1 MDTKNSL
8 FPHLQPGG
16 LYRRSDLVKFS
27 KSIDRDLANLVN
39 AQVLVRVWRGV
50 YEYPKR
56 SRFGLLPPDPGK
68 LVNVFLQT
76 GNFLIVSPN
85 DFNAL
90 GLGTTQL
97 YNCLWVYNHKR
108 QCRLELGGQVF
119 EFRMR
124 PNFPK
129 EATPEFLLAELL
141 NNLDSL
147 AEDRD
152 AVRTWALKKL

>member
-1 MDTKNSL
+1 M
-8 FPHLQPGG
+8 
-16 LYRRSDLVKFS
+16 
-27 KSIDRDLANLVN
+27 
-39 AQVLVRVWRGV
+39 RVWRGV
-50 YEYPKR
+50 YEYPKC
-56 SRFGLLPPDPGK
+56 SRFGILPPDPRK
-68 LVNVFLQT
+68 LVNAFLQT

-90 GLGTTQL
+90 GLGTMQL
-97 YNCLWVYNHKR
+97 YNCLWVFNHKR
-108 QCRLELGGQVF
+108 RCRIELGGQVF

-129 EATPEFLLAELL
+129 VATSEFLLTEFL

-152 AVRTWALKKL
+152 AVRTRVQNKLQDMSVLFDVPLS